1 MISFKKMSC
10 KNCEYGPLNSTS
22 LEKLVCLKYRIEF
35 PSMAKMN
42 KWARG
47 NCNEP
52 DSSADTDNTDNGD

>member
-10 KNCEYGPLNSTS
+10 KNCEYCSLNY
-22 LEKLVCLKYRIEF
+22 EKPEDLVCLKYRIEF

-52 DSSADTDNTDNGD
+52 DSGADTDNTDNGD